1 MRVFLTGGT
10 GFVGRHV
17 VRALLERGAECVVV
31 SRGGRDPW
39 GDARV
44 RVLRG
49 DPTKSGPWQA
59 ALAETDAVVNL
70 AGAVIVDPPYRW
82 TESRKELL
90 RASRTETT
98 YCVVEGMQAASP
110 RPRVLIS
117 MSAMGYYGSRGDAEL
132 DETAPPGH
140 DFLAGLC
147 VEWEQAARSAQDI
160 ARVAILR
167 PGMVLGPDGGVLER
181 LLPPFRLGV
190 GGPWG
195 SGKQWWSW
203 IHVADLAGLILLLLE
218 RDIAGAMNATAP
230 QPVRVSEFARVLGHV
245 LGRPAFTRM
254 PEVALRVA
262 LGEAADALLASLRV
276 LPHRARDVGY
286 AYRFPELSAALAD
299 VVRR

>member
-1 MRVFLTGGT
+1 MKVFLTGGT
-10 GFVGRHV
+10 GFVGRHL
-17 VRALLERGAECVVV
+17 VRALLADGVECVVV
-31 SRGGRDPW
+31 SRGGQHPW
-39 GDARV
+39 DDERV

-59 ALAETDAVVNL
+59 AVAGADAVVNL

-82 TESRKELL
+82 TEARKAML
-90 RASRTETT
+90 RTSRTETT
-98 YCVVEGMQAASP
+98 YCVVEAMRAADQ
-110 RPRVLIS
+110 RPRVLVS
-117 MSAMGYYGSRGDAEL
+117 MSAIGYYGSRGNAEL
-132 DETAPPGH
+132 DETAPPGQ
-140 DFLAGLC
+140 DFLASLC
-147 VEWEQAARSAQDI
+147 VEWEQAARSAQDV

-167 PGMVLGPDGGVLER
+167 AGMVLGPDGGVLER

-203 IHVADLAGLILLLLE
+203 IHVADLVGLIRLLLE
-218 RDIAGAMNATAP
+218 REVWGAVNATTP
-230 QPVRVSEFARVLGHV
+230 QPVQVAEFARVLGQV

-262 LGEAADALLASLRV
+262 LGEAADALVSSLRV
-276 LPHRARDVGY
+276 LPHRARDAGY
-286 AYRFPELSAALAD
+286 AYQFPELAAALAD